1 MKEKKKIFCPRCHRA
16 VAIYDGKQTINLI
29 AKCKKCKKLVVYHV
43 DTEKTEIDFNALK
56 KSSLSD
62 LNKRP

>member
-43 DTEKTEIDFNALK
+43 DTEKTEIK
-56 KSSLSD
+56 EIPQRTTSSGM
-62 LNKRP
+62 RFY